1 MFFRTFWIDGLA
13 QASYMVGERD
23 GRVAVIDPIR
33 DVDIYLDAARQEGV
47 SIAAVLETHI
57 HADFVSG
64 ARELAE
70 RSGARL
76 YLSAEGGREWQYAF
90 PHEPL
95 RDTDAFELGS
105 YRLTAVHTPGHTPE
119 HLIYLLADTT
129 RSAEPWL
136 AFSGDL
142 LFVGDVGR
150 PDLLGEAEART
161 LAERLYDSIHR
172 KLLPLP
178 DGLEVYPGHG
188 EGSLC
193 GRSLGSKR
201 STTLGYERRFNYAL
215 QPMTKEEFLRKVI
228 EGQPPAPPYFP
239 RMKQINKEGPTALG
253 ALAAPRALPAARV
266 RELVEGGAVVID
278 ARSKEAFGGAHIP
291 GSYAVPRDNFFATWV
306 GYIVP
311 PDRPIVLVLE
321 SPAEWSTA
329 VRQLARVGYDCI
341 AGFLENGMAGW
352 GLAGYGVQA
361 LAQMPASEL
370 KRRLDA
376 GEKILVLDVR
386 TDSEWRAE
394 RYPHALHIHAGYLP
408 ERWRELE
415 KARGVSED
423 TAVAVVCRSG
433 HRSTIAA
440 SILQQ
445 HGFTNIASV
454 PGGMI
459 AWREAGGLISGDADL
474 ACASRAG

>member
-1 MFFRTFWIDGLA
+1 MFFRTLWIDGLA

-33 DVDIYLDAARQEGV
+33 DVDIYLDAAHQEGLA
-47 SIAAVLETHI
+47 IAAVLETHI

-76 YLSAEGGREWQYAF
+76 YLSAEGGREWRYAF

-95 RDTDAFELGS
+95 RDGDAFSIGP
-105 YRLTAVHTPGHTPE
+105 YRFTAVHTPGHTPE
-119 HLIYLLADTT
+119 HMIYLLADTT

-136 AFSGDL
+136 VFAGDL

-150 PDLLGEAEART
+150 PDLLGEAEARS
-161 LAERLYDSIHR
+161 LAERLYDSIHS

-193 GRSLGSKR
+193 GRNLGGKR

-228 EGQPPAPPYFP
+228 EGQPPAPPYFR
-239 RMKQINKEGPTALG
+239 RMKQLNKEGPAALG
-253 ALAAPRALPAARV
+253 ALPAPCALPAGRA
-266 RELVEGGAVVID
+266 RELIAAGAVVID
-278 ARSKEAFGGAHIP
+278 ARSKEAFSGAHIP
-291 GSYAVPRDNFFATWV
+291 GAFAIPLDKFFSTWV
-306 GYIVP
+306 GFVVP
-311 PDRPIVLVLE
+311 PDRPLVLVLE
-321 SPAEWSTA
+321 SPAAWDA
-329 VRQLARVGYDCI
+329 AARQLVRVGYDRLE
-341 AGFLENGMAGW
+341 GFLEDGMAGW
-352 GLAGYGVQA
+352 ELTSYPLQA
-361 LAQMPASEL
+361 LAQMPAPEL

-376 GEKILVLDVR
+376 GEKIVVLDVR
-386 TDSEWRAE
+386 TDSEWQAE

-408 ERWRELE
+408 ERWKELE
-415 KARGVSED
+415 KAKD
-423 TAVAVVCRSG
+423 ATVAVVCRSG

-445 HGFTNIASV
+445 VGFTNVSSV

-459 AWREAGGLISGDADL
+459 AWREAGGLVLGEAVL
-474 ACASRAG
+474 TCAGPAR